1 MQTTALPLA
10 SCIGFSGSVENGLQ
24 LHPDGQTLVYPLGST
39 IVVRDLKGLKQQD
52 FLQGHTDKVG
62 VPGTLR
68 HVRPEKEA
76 MQPQLLSATRRCH
89 AWPSASQGATWPQ
102 VRCGVVHAMPLT
114 STPASRSMPS
124 LTCRA
129 ADIHGSEGRHHPVGP
144 GGTQAAAQDEPA
156 QREPPAA
163 MLSPMLRAARPVTP
177 AGLDS

>member
-39 IVVRDLKGLKQQD
+39 IAVRDVKGLKQQD

-68 HVRPEKEA
+68 HVRPKKEA

-102 VRCGVVHAMPLT
+102 VRCGVVHANAPHQYSSVTQHAL
-114 STPASRSMPS
+114 
-124 LTCRA
+124 
-129 ADIHGSEGRHHPVGP
+129 AD
-144 GGTQAAAQDEPA
+144 
-156 QREPPAA
+156 
-163 MLSPMLRAARPVTP
+163 L
-177 AGLDS
+177 

>member
-62 VPGTLR
+62 VPVTLR
-68 HVRPEKEA
+68 HVRLWKEA
-76 MQPQLLSATRRCH
+76 LRSQPLSGTRRCH
-89 AWPSASQGATWPQ
+89 ASPSASQGATWRQ
-102 VRCGVVHAMPLT
+102 VSCGVLLAMPFA
-114 STPASRSMPS
+114 STPASRSMPM

-129 ADIHGSEGRHHPVGP
+129 ADIHGPEGRHHPVGP

-156 QREPPAA
+156 QGELPEA
-163 MLSPMLRAARPVTP
+163 MLNHI
-177 AGLDS
+177 